1 MIRTLSLEDLKKKTK
16 TIFEAV
22 DAIAKRARQINSM
35 RRSQIDMGNN
45 SEDPIDE
52 TFEDLT
58 AEIETKLYEKKDKPT
73 RQAIQEM
80 LDGKLEIKYPEVKE
94 KPEDES

>member
-1 MIRTLSLEDLKKKTK
+1 MIRTLSIEDLKKKTR

-35 RRSQIDMGNN
+35 RRSQIDMGDN

-58 AEIETKLYEKKDKPT
+58 VEIKTKLYEKKDKPT
-73 RQAIQEM
+73 RQAIQ
-80 LDGKLEIKYPEVKE
+80 
-94 KPEDES
+94 